1 MSRPFAAALLAGGLA
16 LAIPAFAAPSAQVA
30 RALADPDRA
39 ADVARDGPRHAE
51 ALLTFMEV
59 KPGQKVADLIPGGG
73 YFTRLFSRVVGP
85 RGTVYA
91 IFPKEYLSEG
101 DGEFKKLDAEAKDP
115 KWANVKVLVQPAAA
129 FAAPESLDLVWTSQ
143 NYHDYPDRFMG
154 PTDPAILNKA
164 VFKALKPGGLY
175 VIVDHAAPE
184 GTGLRDTNTTHRIDE
199 ATVKAQ
205 VLAAGFVLAGESD
218 ALRNPA
224 DDRTKLVFDKSVRGK
239 TDQFTLKFRKP
250 KR

>member
-1 MSRPFAAALLAGGLA
+1 
-16 LAIPAFAAPSAQVA
+16 V
-30 RALADPDRA
+30 
-39 ADVARDGPRHAE
+39 
-51 ALLTFMEV
+51 
-59 KPGQKVADLIPGGG
+59 
-73 YFTRLFSRVVGP
+73 
-85 RGTVYA
+85 
-91 IFPKEYLSEG
+91 
-101 DGEFKKLDAEAKDP
+101 
-115 KWANVKVLVQPAAA
+115 VQPAKALS
-129 FAAPESLDLVWTSQ
+129 APEPVDLVFTSQ
-143 NYHDYPDRFMG
+143 NYHDYPDKFMG
-154 PTDPAILNKA
+154 PTDPAILNAA

-175 VIVDHAAPE
+175 VIVDHAAPD

-224 DDRTKLVFDKSVRGK
+224 DDRTKLVFDKAVRGK